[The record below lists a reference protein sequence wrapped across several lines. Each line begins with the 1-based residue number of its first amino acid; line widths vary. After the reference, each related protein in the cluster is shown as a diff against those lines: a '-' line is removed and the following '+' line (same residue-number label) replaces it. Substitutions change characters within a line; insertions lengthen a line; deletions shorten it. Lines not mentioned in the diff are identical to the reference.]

1 MIEIIE
7 NELNNYQDTNT
18 LEFNK
23 KILNIKEGSYASNDT
38 LLGIR
43 TPNIRKVAKKYYK
56 TLSLE
61 EVLYFLRSPIHEY
74 RLFALIV
81 MTYNKPETVIELYL
95 NNLKYVDNW
104 DLVDV
109 SAPLILGRYLFEYKI
124 NKNKENNEAFNILR
138 KLYASEAIFE
148 RRVAIV
154 ATLYLI
160 RKDCLLE
167 SLDFLK
173 LTIADPSSLN
183 NKALGWMLREVSKHD
198 EKLLI
203 NFLTEYPCKSI
214 TFSYATERMDQ
225 KLKNSLKK

>member
-81 MTYNKPETVIELYL
+81 MTYNKPETVNKLYL

-138 KLYASEAIFE
+138 KLYASKAIFE

-160 RKDCLLE
+160 RKDCLL
-167 SLDFLK
+167 
-173 LTIADPSSLN
+173 
-183 NKALGWMLREVSKHD
+183 
-198 EKLLI
+198 
-203 NFLTEYPCKSI
+203 
-214 TFSYATERMDQ
+214 
-225 KLKNSLKK
+225 